1 MLQDPSGTPP
11 PTSHRP
17 VYIDME
23 RSPTRMGEYMGESY
37 AAEVVSL
44 NFNKQFSFTVKCI
57 VSWIWRY
64 PNTSK
69 W

>member
-1 MLQDPSGTPP
+1 MILSKRHMLQDPSGTPP

-44 NFNKQFSFTVKCI
+44 NFKSSGLIN
-57 VSWIWRY
+57 
-64 PNTSK
+64 
-69 W
+69 